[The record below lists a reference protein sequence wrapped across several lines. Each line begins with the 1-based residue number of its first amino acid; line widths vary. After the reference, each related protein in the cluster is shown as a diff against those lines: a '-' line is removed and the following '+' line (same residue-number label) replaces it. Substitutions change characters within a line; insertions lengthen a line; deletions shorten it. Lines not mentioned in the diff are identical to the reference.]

1 MASLVDNAI
10 VVQNL
15 TKRYSG
21 RAAVNDVSLTI
32 RRGEIFG
39 LLGPNGAGKT
49 TMLEMMEGLRQP
61 DSGTTYVLGLDVRRR
76 RRKVQAHIGVQLQAT
91 SLFPELTV
99 RETVTLFG
107 GVFPAHRG
115 VDELLKEVNLTDKAR
130 AFPGSLSGGQRQR
143 LALAL
148 ALVNDPDIVFLD
160 EPTTGLDPQSRHQ
173 LWDSMLS
180 LRKRGKTIVL
190 TTHFMDEAQLLADRI
205 AIMDHGEIIAQDTP
219 ARLIA
224 ALTSSATL
232 EYAASDQTALTGQV
246 IRALPGVTDMRLG
259 PEQNVIYSTDA
270 EATLVALMRAAA
282 AAGVTLDQVQVHAPT
297 LEDVFLKLTGRS
309 LRD

>member
-1 MASLVDNAI
+1 MASLVDNVI

-15 TKRYSG
+15 TKRYGG
-21 RAAVNDVSLTI
+21 RAAVNNVSLTI

-61 DSGTTYVLGLDVRRR
+61 DSGMTQVLGMDVRRKL
-76 RRKVQAHIGVQLQAT
+76 RKVQAHIGVQLQAT

-99 RETVTLFG
+99 RETITLFG
-107 GVFPAHRG
+107 GVFPAHRD
-115 VDELLKEVNLTDKAR
+115 VDELLKEVNLTEKAR

-160 EPTTGLDPQSRHQ
+160 EPTTGLDPQSRHM
-173 LWDSMLS
+173 LWDSMQD
-180 LRKRGKTIVL
+180 LRKRGKTMVL
-190 TTHFMDEAQLLADRI
+190 TTHFMDEAQLLSDRI

-219 ARLIA
+219 TRLIA
-224 ALTSSATL
+224 ELTSTATV
-232 EYAASDQTALTGQV
+232 EYVVSGDTALTREDIG
-246 IRALPGVTDMRLG
+246 ALPSVTDMRLS
-259 PEQNVIYSTDA
+259 PEHNVVYSTDA

-282 AAGVTLDQVQVHAPT
+282 AAGVTLDQAQVHAPT

>member
-1 MASLVDNAI
+1 MASLEDNVI
-10 VVQNL
+10 VVENL

-21 RAAVNDVSLTI
+21 RAAVNNVSLTI
-32 RRGEIFG
+32 HRGEIFG

-61 DSGTTYVLGLDVRRR
+61 DSGTTHVLGLDVRRKL
-76 RRKVQAHIGVQLQAT
+76 RKVQGRIGVQLQAT

-99 RETVTLFG
+99 RETVSLFG
-107 GVFPAHRG
+107 GLFPIHLD
-115 VDELLKEVNLTDKAR
+115 VDELLKEVNLSEKAR
-130 AFPGSLSGGQRQR
+130 TFPGSLSGGQRQR

-160 EPTTGLDPQSRHQ
+160 EPTTGLDPQSRHL
-173 LWDSMLS
+173 LWDSMQS

-190 TTHFMDEAQLLADRI
+190 TTHFMDEAQLLSDRI
-205 AIMDHGEIIAQDTP
+205 AIMDHGEIIAQNTP
-219 ARLIA
+219 AGLIA
-224 ALTSSATL
+224 QLTSSATL
-232 EYAASDQTALTGQV
+232 EFAVSAGPALTRQD
-246 IRALPGVTDMRLG
+246 IRALPGVTDMRLS
-259 PEQNVIYSTDA
+259 PEHNVIYSTDA

>member
-1 MASLVDNAI
+1 MASMVDNVI

-21 RAAVNDVSLTI
+21 RTAVNNVSLTI

-61 DSGTTYVLGLDVRRR
+61 DSGATRVLGMDVRRQ

-99 RETVTLFG
+99 RETITLFG
-107 GVFPAHRG
+107 GVFPAHRD
-115 VDELLKEVNLTDKAR
+115 VDELLKEVNLTEKAR
-130 AFPGSLSGGQRQR
+130 AFPGTLSGGQKQR

-160 EPTTGLDPQSRHQ
+160 EPTTGLDPQSRHL
-173 LWDSMLS
+173 LWESMRD

-190 TTHFMDEAQLLADRI
+190 TTHFMDEAQLLSDRI
-205 AIMDHGEIIAQDTP
+205 AIMDHGEIIAQETP
-219 ARLIA
+219 SRLIA
-224 ALTSSATL
+224 ELTSTATV
-232 EYAASDQTALTGQV
+232 EYAVGGDTALTRQDIG
-246 IRALPGVTDMRLG
+246 ALPGVTDMRLS
-259 PEQNVIYSTDA
+259 PEVNVIYSTDA
-270 EATLVALMRAAA
+270 EATLVALLRTAA

>member
-1 MASLVDNAI
+1 MASLVDNVI
-10 VVQNL
+10 VVENL

-21 RAAVNDVSLTI
+21 RAAVCNVSLAI

-61 DSGTTYVLGLDVRRR
+61 DSGTTQVLGMDVRRR
-76 RRKVQAHIGVQLQAT
+76 RRQVQAHIGVQLQAT

-99 RETVTLFG
+99 RETITLFG
-107 GVFPAHRG
+107 GVYPAHRD
-115 VDELLKEVNLTDKAR
+115 VDELLKEVNLTEKAR

-160 EPTTGLDPQSRHQ
+160 EPTTGLDPQSRHL
-173 LWDSMLS
+173 LWDSVQG

-190 TTHFMDEAQLLADRI
+190 TTHFMDEAQLLSDRI

-224 ALTSSATL
+224 ELTSTATV
-232 EYAASDQTALTGQV
+232 EYAQSDDTALMRQDIG
-246 IRALPGVTDMRLG
+246 ALPGVTDMRLS
-259 PEQNVIYSTDA
+259 PKHNVIYSTDA
-270 EATLVALMRAAA
+270 EATLVALLRAAA

>member
-1 MASLVDNAI
+1 MASLVDNVI

-21 RAAVNDVSLTI
+21 RAAVNNVSLAI

-61 DSGTTYVLGLDVRRR
+61 DSGTTQVLGMDVRRKL
-76 RRKVQAHIGVQLQAT
+76 RKVQARIGVQLQAT

-99 RETVTLFG
+99 RETITLFG
-107 GVFPAHRG
+107 GVFPAHRD
-115 VDELLKEVNLTDKAR
+115 VDGLLKEVNLTEKAR

-148 ALVNDPDIVFLD
+148 ALVNDPDIIFLD
-160 EPTTGLDPQSRHQ
+160 EPTTGLDPQSRHL
-173 LWDSMLS
+173 LWDSMQG

-190 TTHFMDEAQLLADRI
+190 TTHFMDEAQLLSDRI

-219 ARLIA
+219 ARLISN
-224 ALTSSATL
+224 LTSSATV
-232 EYAASDQTALTGQV
+232 EYVASGGTPLTRQD
-246 IRALPGVTDMRLG
+246 IAALPSVTDMHLSR
-259 PEQNVIYSTDA
+259 EQNVVYSTNA

-282 AAGVTLDQVQVHAPT
+282 AAGVTLDQVQVRAPT